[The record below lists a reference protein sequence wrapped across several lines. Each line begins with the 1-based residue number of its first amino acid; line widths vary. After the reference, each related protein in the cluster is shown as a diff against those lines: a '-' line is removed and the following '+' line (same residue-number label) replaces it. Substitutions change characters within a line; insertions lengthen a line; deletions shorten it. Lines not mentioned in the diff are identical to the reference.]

1 MKGLMFVGLF
11 GFLAGVLFAP
21 KKGSE
26 LRSQMREKWDLLQY
40 SAEEKGKE
48 VWEVVKPAAEQVKA
62 EGSTLKSEGK
72 ALLRDA
78 GEFLDK
84 SLSAGKQTLGESQN
98 RVSEKV
104 APVVTL
110 IKEDVKELSDG
121 ATDAVGKVGE
131 KFDELKKKGTS
142 AFDSLQKKEANS

>member
-1 MKGLMFVGLF
+1 MFVGLF

-26 LRSQMREKWDLLQY
+26 LRNQMRESWDLFHY
-40 SAEEKGKE
+40 SVEEKGKE

-62 EGSTLKSEGK
+62 EGSNLKSEGK
-72 ALLRDA
+72 AMLKDA

-84 SLSAGKQTLGESQN
+84 SISSGKQSLEESQN
-98 RVSEKV
+98 RVNEKV

-110 IKEDVKELSDG
+110 IKDDVRELSDG
-121 ATDAVGKVGE
+121 ATDAVGKVSE

-142 AFDSLQKKEANS
+142 AFDSMAKKEANG